1 MFRVFV
7 ILLAA
12 QFAAA
17 PALAWGKTGHRVTGA
32 IADQYLSSAAR
43 AAIEDILGPEGLA
56 EGSTW
61 ADFMRASPDD
71 FWQSEASPYH
81 YVTIPQGQT
90 YAEAGAPPQGD
101 AITAIAR
108 FTETLKDP
116 RASREDKALA
126 LRFIVH
132 IIGDLH
138 QPLHAGDGTDRGG
151 NDFAV
156 TYFGR
161 ETNLHSVWD
170 RAMIDGEQLS
180 YSEMTEW
187 LVQKITPA
195 DIAAWTDPNPV
206 VWANESAAIRDMI
219 YPDDPALSYRYVF
232 DHIGIVKRRLSQG
245 GVRVAAYLNVVLA
258 SHAPATAR

>member
-1 MFRVFV
+1 MGRVLL
-7 ILLAA
+7 ILIVT
-12 QFAAA
+12 QFAALFTAA
-17 PALAWGKTGHRVTGA
+17 PAFAWGKIGHRVTGA
-32 IADQYLSSAAR
+32 IAAHYLSDDAR

-61 ADFMRASPDD
+61 ADFMRASPED
-71 FWQSEASPYH
+71 FWQMESSPYH
-81 YVTIPQGQT
+81 YVTIPAGAT
-90 YAEAGAPPQGD
+90 YAQAGAPPQGD
-101 AITAIAR
+101 AITAIAE
-108 FTETLKDP
+108 FTRTLKDP
-116 RASREDKALA
+116 DATREEKALA

-138 QPLHAGDGTDRGG
+138 QPLHAGNGTDRGG

-156 TYFGR
+156 VYFGR

-170 RAMIDGEQLS
+170 SGMIDGEQLS

-195 DIAAWTDPNPV
+195 EVADWTDINPV
-206 VWANESAAIRDMI
+206 VWASESTAIRDTI
-219 YPDDPALSYRYVF
+219 YPDDPNLSYRYVF
-232 DHIGIVKRRLSQG
+232 DHIGTVNLRLSQA

-258 SHAPATAR
+258 Q